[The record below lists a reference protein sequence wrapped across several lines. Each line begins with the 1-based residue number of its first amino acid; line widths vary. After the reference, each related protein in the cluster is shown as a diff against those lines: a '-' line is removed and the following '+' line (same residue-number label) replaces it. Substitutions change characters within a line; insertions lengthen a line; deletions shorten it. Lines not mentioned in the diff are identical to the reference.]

1 MAGSYDIPGFHSEA
15 TVTAFVLYGGTSDK
29 FMARLAAASLFPL
42 ISPLIN
48 LYSIPP
54 YRKAKNMI
62 GVFPL
67 LFFLVQ
73 IQKVFSTPC
82 AQRFYPS
89 LFETRIVCV
98 CNATFCDEY
107 EDTPLTTGTA
117 QIFSSSERG
126 DRMNSRSAPVLNGY
140 QGSWLSAR
148 ISVNPAVTYHE
159 IIGFG
164 GAFTDAAGK
173 LFRSV
178 CIRRM

>member
-1 MAGSYDIPGFHSEA
+1 
-15 TVTAFVLYGGTSDK
+15 
-29 FMARLAAASLFPL
+29 
-42 ISPLIN
+42 
-48 LYSIPP
+48 
-54 YRKAKNMI
+54 MI

-107 EDTPLTTGTA
+107 EVCHFQAFMFNSKRATKNPTSGPHLVLPCAKGLDLDTPLPFCIDQDTPLTTGTA